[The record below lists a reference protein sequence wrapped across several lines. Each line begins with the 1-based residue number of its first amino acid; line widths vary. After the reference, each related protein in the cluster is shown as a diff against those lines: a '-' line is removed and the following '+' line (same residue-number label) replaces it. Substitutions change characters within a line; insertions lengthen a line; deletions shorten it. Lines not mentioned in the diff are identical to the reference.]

1 MLTDLQVRVRRII
14 GQLPE
19 SGQFALA
26 GGAALIVVG
35 VVERPTND
43 RDFFAPYPQH
53 VSGLVDAAQAALEA
67 AGMEVERTA
76 EEPTFAPT
84 AGERGRRHYPGRPRL
99 GLPTQAADA
108 WTLCVNWLVARMVGS
123 AVSG

>member
-76 EEPTFAPT
+76 EEPTFARLQVSVGGDTTQVDLASDYRLKPPT
-84 AGERGRRHYPGRPRL
+84 L
-99 GLPTQAADA
+99 GPY
-108 WTLCVNWLVARMVGS
+108 V
-123 AVSG
+123 